1 MAGGPNGRSSTKAK
15 VIKDTTL
22 WEKHPKLTNEAQR
35 ARGQGVGK
43 GHEQFQLMYNR
54 SVPYP
59 AVKSSNT
66 IYDIPR
72 YKYSWA

>member
-1 MAGGPNGRSSTKAK
+1 MSARNEKYTKAK
-15 VIKDTTL
+15 LKKTTL
-22 WEKHPKLTNEAQR
+22 LEAHPSLSNQAQK

-72 YKYSWA
+72 YKYSWS